1 MNTIIIFIQKAIGQ
15 GICMMYG
22 ANGEIL
28 TEKSGNL
35 NLGVPGL
42 MYIGGIAGLAGAYF
56 YENGVASPIPVVGFL
71 ISLLCAILAAA
82 LGGFIYSHAARQ
94 SERDRPCADHVRRG
108 SGQFLRRL
116 DFQDERRRGPDL
128 RGDHGGRV

>member
-56 YENGVASPIPVVGFL
+56 YENGVA
-71 ISLLCAILAAA
+71 
-82 LGGFIYSHAARQ
+82 
-94 SERDRPCADHVRRG
+94 
-108 SGQFLRRL
+108 
-116 DFQDERRRGPDL
+116 
-128 RGDHGGRV
+128 